1 MNGTFEF
8 LDYLIFGLYAITILA
23 IGLWVSR
30 DKDGKQKNAEDYFL
44 ASKSL
49 PWWAVGTS
57 LIAANISAE
66 QFIGMSG
73 SGFALG
79 LAIASY
85 EWMAAITLLVVGKY
99 FLPIFIEKG
108 LYTIPEFIEK
118 RFSTN
123 LKTILAIFWIALF
136 VFVNLTTVLFLG
148 GKALDTIIGVGD
160 GSILLNSIIGL
171 GLFAAAYSL
180 WGGLASVA
188 WTDVIQVVILI
199 FGGLLMT
206 YFALANVTDSGSFI
220 DGMKY
225 VYEKAP
231 ERFSMILS
239 KGEIIKPNGGDAW
252 WDLPGLAVLIGGIWV
267 ANLYYWGFN
276 QYIIQRTLAAKS
288 LAEGQKGIVFA
299 AFLKLIIPVIVV
311 LPGIIAYVMNLDDS
325 GVLTAA
331 SVDPGFIGAAGNIA
345 NDNAAPWLIKNFI
358 PVGVKGLILAAL
370 AAAIVSSLASMLNS
384 TSTIF
389 TMDIYRSHFNKNA
402 SDAQMVF
409 VGRITAVVALI
420 IAIIIAPQLGSLG
433 QVFIFIQEY
442 TGVVSPGILAVFLM
456 GLFYKKAT
464 NNAAIWGAILSI
476 PIAMYFKVAPTG
488 WSDASIFVELP
499 FMHQMGYT
507 CIATLA
513 VIALISYLDGN
524 KDMDDYDNIMNDLSL
539 NPNSIPLL
547 AGEVVHADQNGKCAD
562 MNLIIASLP
571 DVIPKA
577 HIISSSGCNAHEDNV
592 HFNSEGYRELGKR
605 YAHKMISLLEN
616 KEIED

>member
-160 GSILLNSIIGL
+160 GAILLNSIIGL

-299 AFLKLIIPVIVV
+299 ALLKLIIPVIVV

-325 GVLTAA
+325 GVLTAT
-331 SVDPGFIGAAGNIA
+331 SIDPGFIGAAGNIA

-358 PVGVKGLILAAL
+358 PSGVKGLILAAL

-476 PIAMYFKVAPTG
+476 PIAMYFKVAPKG

-524 KDMDDYDNIMNDLSL
+524 KDDSKAIVLTKKLFATNSTFNIGAFS
-539 NPNSIPLL
+539 
-547 AGEVVHADQNGKCAD
+547 VV
-562 MNLIIASLP
+562 LITAFL
-571 DVIPKA
+571 
-577 HIISSSGCNAHEDNV
+577 
-592 HFNSEGYRELGKR
+592 
-605 YAHKMISLLEN
+605 YAMFW
-616 KEIED
+616 

>member
-1 MNGTFEF
+1 MNGTFEL
-8 LDYLIFGLYAITILA
+8 LDYLIFGLYATVILG

-30 DKDGKQKNAEDYFL
+30 DKKGKQKNAEDYFL

-49 PWWAVGTS
+49 PWWAVGAS

-118 RFSTN
+118 RYSTN

-206 YFALANVTDSGSFI
+206 YFALANVTDSGSFF

-239 KGEIIKPNGGDAW
+239 KGEIVKPNGGDAW
-252 WDLPGLAVLIGGIWV
+252 WDLPGLAVLIGGMWV

-311 LPGIIAYVMNLDDS
+311 LPGIIAYVMNIDDS
-325 GVLTAA
+325 GVLTAT
-331 SVDPGFIGAAGNIA
+331 SVDPGFIGAAGNFA

-358 PVGVKGLILAAL
+358 PAGFKGLILAAL

-389 TMDIYRSHFNKNA
+389 TMDIYKSHFNKNA
-402 SDAQMVF
+402 SDAKMVS
-409 VGRITAVVALI
+409 VGRIAAVVALI
-420 IAIIIAPQLGSLG
+420 TAIIIAPQLGSLG

-476 PIAMYFKVAPTG
+476 PIAMYFKVAPKG
-488 WSDASIFVELP
+488 WSAASIFVELP

-507 CIATLA
+507 CIATL
-513 VIALISYLDGN
+513 VIIAIISYVEGN
-524 KDMDDYDNIMNDLSL
+524 QDDPKGINLTKKLFATNNTFNIGAFSV
-539 NPNSIPLL
+539 LL
-547 AGEVVHADQNGKCAD
+547 ITTF
-562 MNLIIASLP
+562 L
-571 DVIPKA
+571 
-577 HIISSSGCNAHEDNV
+577 
-592 HFNSEGYRELGKR
+592 
-605 YAHKMISLLEN
+605 YAMFW
-616 KEIED
+616 